1 LISPSGDE
9 SGRKREMKARLS
21 RIGKIFADG
30 RRVDE
35 AVRLAARDAIRMHE
49 QHNVPVAVWRDG
61 RVAWVPAHELLPKT
75 SRKKTGEKRSA
86 KHGR

>member
-1 LISPSGDE
+1 
-9 SGRKREMKARLS
+9 MKTRPLS

-35 AVRLAARDAIRMHE
+35 AVRLAARDAIRLHE
-49 QHNVPVAVWRDG
+49 QRNLPVAVWRDG

-75 SRKKTGEKRSA
+75 SPKRTGEKRPA
-86 KHGR
+86 KRGR